1 MKEKYTD
8 CINYILNDGIIEN
21 HNVENIDIIRNVLN
35 DSEVGNRIYENFMHN
50 FSLDF
55 DEEDLSM
62 KVQDLIYRINILIND
77 CIIPKNNI
85 SDYDDIRKIID
96 ETLNQDIDLYSAVS
110 YDDTDND
117 LQDEFNSILVEKDFN
132 I

>member
-1 MKEKYTD
+1 MKEKYID

-21 HNVENIDIIRNVLN
+21 HSIENIDIIRNVLN
-35 DSEVGNRIYENFMHN
+35 DSGVGNRIYENFMHN

-62 KVQDLIYRINILIND
+62 KVQDLIYRINILVND

-110 YDDTDND
+110 YDDTDNE

>member
-21 HNVENIDIIRNVLN
+21 HNIENIDIIRNILN

-85 SDYDDIRKIID
+85 SDYDDIRKIIG

>member
-1 MKEKYTD
+1 MKQKYID
-8 CINYILNDGIIEN
+8 CINYILNDGVIEN
-21 HNVENIDIIRNVLN
+21 HSIENIDIIRNVLN

-62 KVQDLIYRINILIND
+62 KVQDLIYRINILVND

-110 YDDTDND
+110 YDDTDYD

>member
-1 MKEKYTD
+1 MKEKYID

-21 HNVENIDIIRNVLN
+21 HSIENIDIIRNVLN
-35 DSEVGNRIYENFMHN
+35 DSGVGNRIYENFMHN

-62 KVQDLIYRINILIND
+62 KVQDLIYRINILVND

-110 YDDTDND
+110 YDDTDYD

>member
-1 MKEKYTD
+1 MKQKYID

-21 HNVENIDIIRNVLN
+21 HNIENIDIIRNVLN

-62 KVQDLIYRINILIND
+62 KVQDLIYRINILVND

-110 YDDTDND
+110 YDDTDNE

>member
-21 HNVENIDIIRNVLN
+21 HNIKNIDIIRNVLN

-55 DEEDLSM
+55 DEEDLAM

-77 CIIPKNNI
+77 CIISKNNI

>member
-1 MKEKYTD
+1 MKQKYID
-8 CINYILNDGIIEN
+8 CINYILNDGVIEN
-21 HNVENIDIIRNVLN
+21 HSIENIDIIRNVLN
-35 DSEVGNRIYENFMHN
+35 DSKVGNRIYENFMHN

-62 KVQDLIYRINILIND
+62 KVQDLIYRINILVNE

-117 LQDEFNSILVEKDFN
+117 LQDEFNSILVEKGFN

>member
-35 DSEVGNRIYENFMHN
+35 DSGVGNRIYENFMHN

-62 KVQDLIYRINILIND
+62 KVQDLIYRINILVND

-110 YDDTDND
+110 YDDTDNE